1 MELSERNLL
10 LDHTSTKNSNN
21 KLSVIF
27 AIVCIVDVFGVF
39 PVITLPKAIID
50 SGFYGGIII
59 CIVCSIQIYTAIL
72 LGKSWII
79 AEKIDMSV
87 KTKNRYPYSALAE
100 ITYGTT
106 FSNFVS
112 FLVNV
117 TIFGGGIPNLIV
129 ASQNIE
135 LLGLRLSSG
144 TFDVSFCYWIIIIGM
159 ILCPVLWL
167 GSPKDMKLLCTIS
180 VANVVIVF
188 LLVTGCL
195 LFSTRASSNSSDN
208 TFQPEQ
214 SFWELIFICYGIIS
228 FQFDIHP
235 SILTI
240 QVDMKEKSKLN
251 SAVLGGFTISLGM
264 FFVVTAIAASKYG
277 LSVKPSL
284 LETLPTTIPL
294 HFAALF
300 VALQLCLS
308 SAVSNSALYQYM
320 EDCMSIPRA
329 FNHRRCVLR
338 TTLTFLAVLIAESVP
353 RFDLVMSLI
362 GGTLTGPL
370 IFIFPPLF
378 YLRMLSMEDK
388 HMKQVAMETFTSIV
402 YNTEEEINT
411 ILTSRDL
418 SQFESRSVL
427 GAKLDVY
434 CCVTIIA
441 FSTICTLVTTY
452 VNIKNAIAFANFSQP
467 CIFNVSSALISL

>member
-1 MELSERNLL
+1 MELSERTLL
-10 LDHTSTKNSNN
+10 LDHTASTKNCHN

-39 PVITLPKAIID
+39 PVTTLPKAIID
-50 SGFYGGIII
+50 CGIYGGIIL

-79 AEKIDMSV
+79 AEKIDVSV
-87 KTKNRYPYSALAE
+87 ETKNRYPYSALAE

-135 LLGLRLSSG
+135 LLGLRLSSD
-144 TFDVSFCYWIIIIGM
+144 TFEVSFCYWIIIIGM

-188 LLVTGCL
+188 LLVTECL
-195 LFSTRASSNSSDN
+195 IFSSRTPTTTDDS
-208 TFQPEQ
+208 FQTEQ
-214 SFWELIFICYGIIS
+214 SFWELMFICYGIIS

-240 QVDMKEKSKLN
+240 QVDMREKSKLN
-251 SAVLGGFTISLGM
+251 SAVLGGFAISLGM
-264 FFVVTAIAASKYG
+264 FSIVTALAASKYG

-320 EDCMSIPRA
+320 EDCMSISPGKK
-329 FNHRRCVLR
+329 
-338 TTLTFLAVLIAESVP
+338 
-353 RFDLVMSLI
+353 SL
-362 GGTLTGPL
+362 LL
-370 IFIFPPLF
+370 
-378 YLRMLSMEDK
+378 
-388 HMKQVAMETFTSIV
+388 
-402 YNTEEEINT
+402 
-411 ILTSRDL
+411 
-418 SQFESRSVL
+418 
-427 GAKLDVY
+427 
-434 CCVTIIA
+434 
-441 FSTICTLVTTY
+441 
-452 VNIKNAIAFANFSQP
+452 
-467 CIFNVSSALISL
+467 